1 METSKCPYIKAFF
14 TLVFQ
19 SLTSIL
25 RTQRGL
31 RQAPECLDSGHI
43 SVRSRELLK
52 AGNRRFYRCSPF
64 VGTCPHAFSASN
76 TAGRRAAI
84 VSTCSTLPGRF
95 TITVSTQSAINLVG
109 ILVAFL
115 GWSPIKLFSPVLL
128 ISAVRL
134 VGNSHFDNSLR

>member
-1 METSKCPYIKAFF
+1 MSGNPLFISVLNTPISQP
-14 TLVFQ
+14 
-19 SLTSIL
+19 STSIL
-25 RTQRGL
+25 RTRRGL

-109 ILVAFL
+109 ILVAYL
-115 GWSPIKLFSPVLL
+115 GRSPIKSFSPVLL